1 MALRQGGRVMRAIAW
16 RGVER
21 HAFLENHKAPIDVA
35 YSLEQNQFNGE
46 TYLELTIA
54 DLRPAEQPVQI
65 SPPQET
71 VG

>member
-1 MALRQGGRVMRAIAW
+1 MRAIAW

-21 HAFLENHKAPIDVA
+21 HGFLENHKAPIDVA

-54 DLRPAEQPVQI
+54 DLRPSEQPVQVEAV
-65 SPPQET
+65 PQET